1 MGAHVK
7 NAGPHLLSHN
17 FPKISSKFL
26 KDPNKT
32 LTQKKLKDKEISLNS
47 MSSLQCQPYISFLG
61 ILGFWFRV
69 LLPDT
74 TNEWLMREKRTAVWG
89 FKIIMTLLFSLIAK
103 KTLFPSIKRNTH
115 VFSSKKL
122 MSSLKKFTL
131 YAIRNDEGYIAR
143 FWTWGYNVQNTL

>member
-1 MGAHVK
+1 MK

-47 MSSLQCQPYISFLG
+47 MSSLQCQLCISFLG
-61 ILGFWFRV
+61 ILGFQLRV
-69 LLPDT
+69 SLLDT
-74 TNEWLMREKRTAVWG
+74 TKKQLMQEKRIAVWG

-103 KTLFPSIKRNTH
+103 KTLLPLVKPNTH
-115 VFSSKKL
+115 VFPSKKL

-143 FWTWGYNVQNTL
+143 F